1 MKFPKFLTFVFCFIS
16 IISVLTFSCFAEVFH
31 SSTSISGTPGSSD
44 IPMLVLTSWDVASSE
59 SNSLDRI
66 NIVNRTIE
74 GDPLYMP
81 YVSSVYGEQPF
92 IFIDIK
98 ESVLGESG
106 VIASNG
112 SGYSHAVILY
122 SDNSSNVSSL
132 QLYYEWLYPGTNHG
146 NLDIASI
153 SYPVNSNIFSHSDVD
168 NNADLKAML
177 IPLKHKVSYKPSP
190 TGGADGYYFMISPYA
205 GKDSFNSTFR
215 FYGLYLFTSSSDA
228 FAYFSSNK
236 PNDFYSG
243 YYEYYLNGNSDS
255 QAERLRELLYGIYA
269 SAEFTYTFYVTGGTG
284 DISWKRFTGK
294 MSSLYDNASQS
305 FILPSV
311 GTYYP
316 SAITR
321 ITLEIELSQTFIS
334 NLAFSIYNPF
344 VIFDSTGTYGY
355 RYISQMKGS
364 ASALSATNI
373 SFYSIGSYGVRFG
386 YPDNSTQT
394 YKYVSLTPDFGSVEA
409 NVEAM
414 STLRILPSAAVALSS
429 SSYYDT
435 GFKDGLNYAEN
446 EYYQKLEA
454 EKDKAHNAGYTE
466 GYNAGLNDTNEYTFK
481 SLFTSLFQSGYN
493 VFYDI
498 LNFEILGIN
507 VLGFVTGLITLLV
520 AAFVI
525 KKLL

>member
-1 MKFPKFLTFVFCFIS
+1 MKFPKFLTFIFCFIS
-16 IISVLTFSCFAEVFH
+16 IISVLTFSCFAEVVH
-31 SSTSISGTPGSSD
+31 SSTSISGTPESSD
-44 IPMLVLTSWDVASSE
+44 IPMLVLTSWDVAASE
-59 SNSLDRI
+59 GNSLDRI
-66 NIVNRTIE
+66 NIVNRTIDGE
-74 GDPLYMP
+74 PLYMP
-81 YVSSVYGEQPF
+81 YVSSVYGQQPY
-92 IFIDIK
+92 IFIDVK
-98 ESVLGESG
+98 KSLFGESG
-106 VIASNG
+106 VFASNG
-112 SGYSHAVILY
+112 LRYSYAVILY
-122 SDNSSNVSSL
+122 SDDSSNLSSL
-132 QLYYEWLYPGTNHG
+132 QLYYNWFYPGTNHG
-146 NLDIASI
+146 NLVSADIS
-153 SYPVNSNIFSHSDVD
+153 SSVNSNIFSHSDVD

-177 IPLKHKVSYKPSP
+177 IPLLNPVSYKPSP
-190 TGGADGYYFMISPYA
+190 SEGTDGYYFMISPYA

-228 FAYFSSNK
+228 FSFFSQSE
-236 PNDFYSG
+236 PNDFFSG
-243 YYEYYLNGNSDS
+243 YNQYYNDGYNDS
-255 QAERLRELLYGIYA
+255 QAERLKELLYGLYA
-269 SAEFTYTFYVTGGTG
+269 SAEFTYTFYVNSGTG

-294 MSSLYDNASQS
+294 MSSLYDSASQS

-311 GTYYP
+311 GTSYP

-321 ITLEIELSQTFIS
+321 ITLEIEITQPAVS

-355 RYISQMKGS
+355 RYISQMKKS
-364 ASALSATNI
+364 ASYPSASSV
-373 SFYSIGSYGVRFG
+373 SFYSVGSYGVRFG

-394 YKYVSLTPDFGSVEA
+394 YNYISLTPDFGSVDA

-414 STLRILPSAAVALSS
+414 NTLRILPSAAVALSS
-429 SSYYDT
+429 SSYYDS
-435 GFKDGLNYAEN
+435 GFKDGLLYAEN

-481 SLFTSLFQSGYN
+481 SLFTSLFQSGYD